1 MIATILWIMSLMTG
15 DQSRLLR
22 SGDRI
27 SWEDSATD
35 QGTIANIN
43 WSSVE
48 IVAGGAFVA
57 GALIA
62 YAIVSKGYFRRQRC
76 FER

>member
-1 MIATILWIMSLMTG
+1 MIATILWIMNLMTG
-15 DQSRLLR
+15 DQSRRLR

-27 SWEDSATD
+27 SWEDSAAD

-48 IVAGGAFVA
+48 IVWDNGHRNHVRNNDMGSVTASRMKV
-57 GALIA
+57 
-62 YAIVSKGYFRRQRC
+62 
-76 FER
+76 

>member
-1 MIATILWIMSLMTG
+1 MTG

-35 QGTIANIN
+35 QGTIADIS
-43 WSSVE
+43 WGSVE
-48 IVAGGAFVA
+48 IAWDNGHMNHVCHNDMGSVTTPPKK
-57 GALIA
+57 
-62 YAIVSKGYFRRQRC
+62 V
-76 FER
+76 

>member
-1 MIATILWIMSLMTG
+1 MTG

-27 SWEDSATD
+27 SWENSAID
-35 QGTIANIN
+35 QGTIADTS

-48 IVAGGAFVA
+48 IVWDNGHMSHVRHNDMGSVTTPAKAKKV
-57 GALIA
+57 
-62 YAIVSKGYFRRQRC
+62 R
-76 FER
+76 